1 MERIGIDRLRARLS
15 QKAGRVAL
23 RYSFYEQKNM
33 FRTFNLVIPARWNAI
48 AVSLGWATKAVDC
61 LADRLVF
68 REFERDYYGMNDVFR
83 TNSQDVLTDSAILA
97 APISGCA
104 FVYISAGEHGEPRLQ
119 VIDGANATGVMDP
132 ITRMLTEGYAVLER
146 DQQTGQ
152 PVVEAYFTP
161 DETVIFRRLDEADLL
176 AITRG
181 LLRQEAQRFEALGLH
196 LEVPEAAARRL
207 AELGRSADF
216 GARPLR
222 RVIRREI
229 TDRGAQ
235 MLLEGSAEA
244 GDTLR
249 AISEGEQIRLIK
261 SE

>member
-1 MERIGIDRLRARLS
+1 MMQIRPVSDLRN
-15 QKAGRVAL
+15 K
-23 RYSFYEQKNM
+23 YPE
-33 FRTFNLVIPARWNAI
+33 I
-48 AVSLGWATKAVDC
+48 
-61 LADRLVF
+61 
-68 REFERDYYGMNDVFR
+68 EE
-83 TNSQDVLTDSAILA
+83 
-97 APISGCA
+97 
-104 FVYISAGEHGEPRLQ
+104 
-119 VIDGANATGVMDP
+119 
-132 ITRMLTEGYAVLER
+132 AVLR
-146 DQQTGQ
+146 SGQ
-152 PVVEAYFTP
+152 PVYLTKNGYGTMVLMSLEQYAALTEDVE
-161 DETVIFRRLDEADLL
+161 RRLDEADLL
-176 AITRG
+176 AITQG

-235 MLLEGSAEA
+235 MRLEGSAEA

-249 AISEGEQIRLIK
+249 AISEGGQIRLIK